1 MSSCSRRPKPSSKR
15 GESSL
20 PVEDWQLRILWEW
33 QQKQPP
39 THPSLE
45 QRRSL
50 AAQTGLNIKWIS
62 SWFKKANVVSKKKTG
77 AAAKGAPSA
86 TPIVAAAA
94 HESGSPKLEGLA
106 EAIEPNSTRAPP
118 SAGEDPFLLYHS
130 DVGGNAVSECVRP
143 SIARKNR
150 SSIRELS
157 GAADLALVPDS
168 DLQTDRDHLVP
179 YSSSHG
185 ARLVRVSESP
195 SALLHSQRIVNSCGT
210 GLSNEFASSLTH
222 ASSPSNLLLGSQPP
236 SSCGSHTS
244 HESIQI
250 HATLGGSQS
259 AVPVYPKH
267 HDATHDSGPASAF
280 LHHDCSVPTLV
291 ASQPSLVPL
300 PSIYGLLFDRGEFSI
315 GGHNSTLCGSL
326 LSPPGGEPGVAAA
339 SSLASATPVSF
350 LATWEDVLT
359 LERSARSS
367 FVRNLLRTRQAQSP
381 DVILIGQSDHGASLT
396 LMSSGRLSVKTS
408 RRGLMRL
415 FGLARTQRPNSSQA
429 CAI

>member
-33 QQKQPP
+33 HQKQPP

-62 SWFKKANVVSKKKTG
+62 SWFKKANGISKKKMG
-77 AAAKGAPSA
+77 AAAKGTLSA
-86 TPIVAAAA
+86 TPIVAAAV
-94 HESGSPKLEGLA
+94 HGSSSPKLEGLA
-106 EAIEPNSTRAPP
+106 EATEPNSTRAPP
-118 SAGEDPFLLYHS
+118 SAAEDPFLLYQS
-130 DVGGNAVSECVRP
+130 DVGDTGSVRP
-143 SIARKNR
+143 SIAHKNR

-168 DLQTDRDHLVP
+168 DLQTDRDHVVL
-179 YSSSHG
+179 YSSPHG

-195 SALLHSQRIVNSCGT
+195 SALLHSQRTVNSCGT
-210 GLSNEFASSLTH
+210 GLSSDFASSLTH
-222 ASSPSNLLLGSQPP
+222 ASSLGSLLSGSQPP

-244 HESIQI
+244 HESTQI

-259 AVPVYPKH
+259 VVPVYPKH
-267 HDATHDSGPASAF
+267 HATYDSGPASAF

-300 PSIYGLLFDRGEFSI
+300 PSIYGLLFDGDELSI
-315 GGHNSTLCGSL
+315 GGLNSTLCGTP
-326 LSPPGGEPGVAAA
+326 LSPPGEPGVAAA

-367 FVRNLLRTRQAQSP
+367 FVKNLLRARQVQSP
-381 DVILIGQSDHGASLT
+381 DVILIGQSEQGVS
-396 LMSSGRLSVKTS
+396 
-408 RRGLMRL
+408 
-415 FGLARTQRPNSSQA
+415 
-429 CAI
+429 

>member
-15 GESSL
+15 GEPSL

-62 SWFKKANVVSKKKTG
+62 SWFKKANGVSKKKMG

-86 TPIVAAAA
+86 TPIVAAAT
-94 HESGSPKLEGLA
+94 HRSGSPKPDGLA
-106 EAIEPNSTRAPP
+106 EAIEPNSTYAPP
-118 SAGEDPFLLYHS
+118 SAAEDPLLLYQS
-130 DVGGNAVSECVRP
+130 DVGDNAVSECVRP
-143 SIARKNR
+143 SITHKNR

-157 GAADLALVPDS
+157 GTADLALVPDS
-168 DLQTDRDHLVP
+168 DFQADRDHVVL
-179 YSSSHG
+179 YSSPHG
-185 ARLVRVSESP
+185 TRVVRVSESP
-195 SALLHSQRIVNSCGT
+195 SALLHSQRTVNSCGT
-210 GLSNEFASSLTH
+210 GLSSDFASSLTH
-222 ASSPSNLLLGSQPP
+222 ASSPSSLLSGSQPP

-244 HESIQI
+244 HESIHI
-250 HATLGGSQS
+250 HATLGSS
-259 AVPVYPKH
+259 HSVVPVYPKH
-267 HDATHDSGPASAF
+267 HATHDSRPASAF
-280 LHHDCSVPTLV
+280 LHHDCSVSTLV

-300 PSIYGLLFDRGEFSI
+300 PSIYGLLFDRDELSI
-315 GGHNSTLCGSL
+315 GGHNSTLCGTP
-326 LSPPGGEPGVAAA
+326 LSPPGEPGVAAA

-367 FVRNLLRTRQAQSP
+367 FVKNLLRARQAQSP
-381 DVILIGQSDHGASLT
+381 DVILIGQSDQGASLT
-396 LMSSGRLSVKTS
+396 LSSGHNAQTYPWRS
-408 RRGLMRL
+408 
-415 FGLARTQRPNSSQA
+415 NSTE
-429 CAI
+429 